1 MDIAFVSNVV
11 YPDVTGGA
19 EKRIYE
25 IARRLAAKGHTVTQY
40 SRHYWDAPERIER
53 ERVTYQAI
61 APGKE
66 LYAGDRRSIPEA
78 LDFGVRTVPA
88 LTRAFRDHDII
99 HASIFPYFPVLGA
112 AVARAA
118 ARADAAPLV
127 TTWHEVW
134 LDYWEEYLGRLS
146 PFGKLVERYTARVG
160 QHPIAISELTA
171 RRLKELGRP
180 REQTHIV
187 PNGIDVES
195 VQTVTPAADGYDV
208 LYAGRLIPEKNVDVT
223 IEAFARAARND
234 ADIRLGII
242 GDGPEREALERL
254 ASGMACRERIDFLGF
269 LPEYEDVLGHMH
281 AADVFCSPSEREGFG
296 ITYIEALAAGCTV
309 IGADHPRSA
318 ASEVIGDAGLA
329 VRPTTAAVTQALSR
343 SLSGVAA
350 TTRPEQ
356 RAAQFDWDRIAAQ
369 TLRVYRSVLNET
381 STPRHP
387 EPRRTGLESPA
398 LSD

>member
-1 MDIAFVSNVV
+1 VDIAFVSNVV

-25 IARRLAAKGHTVTQY
+25 TARRLAAEGHTVTQY
-40 SRHYWDAPERIER
+40 SRHYWDGPERIER
-53 ERVTYQAI
+53 EGVTYRAI

>member
-40 SRHYWDAPERIER
+40 SRHYWDGPERIER
-53 ERVTYQAI
+53 EGVTYQAI

-78 LDFGVRTVPA
+78 VDFGVRTVPA
-88 LTRAFRDHDII
+88 LARTFRDHDIV
-99 HASIFPYFPVLGA
+99 HASVFPYFPVLGA
-112 AVARAA
+112 AVAKAA
-118 ARADAAPLV
+118 ARGDAAPLV

-146 PFGKLVERYTARVG
+146 PFGKLVERYTAWVG

-171 RRLKELGRP
+171 RRLKDLGRP

-187 PNGIDVES
+187 PNGIDVEG
-195 VQTVTPAADGYDV
+195 VLTVTPAADGYDV

-223 IEAFARAARND
+223 IEAFARAAQND
-234 ADIRLGII
+234 PDIRLGII
-242 GDGPEREALERL
+242 GDGPKREALERL
-254 ASGMACRERIDFLGF
+254 ASGMACRDRIDFLGV

-350 TTRPEQ
+350 TTRPER

-369 TLRVYRSVLNET
+369 TLDVYRAVLEETPTPQQSDPNQASVE
-381 STPRHP
+381 ST
-387 EPRRTGLESPA
+387 A